1 MTKKLILNLRIM
13 ARNENHDIEVSD
25 EITAHELVY
34 GLNEAYNLGIDT
46 NDIAQSFLRA
56 ENPITL
62 LRGDKKLHEFG
73 LHNGTIINVI

>member
-46 NDIAQSFLRA
+46 NDIAQSFCAQRIQSRFC
-56 ENPITL
+56 E
-62 LRGDKKLHEFG
+62 
-73 LHNGTIINVI
+73 GTKNCTSLVCIMVQ